1 MRNYLNHPRRRL
13 ALAILEWGVFALSV
27 VSLGSLVARWGF
39 DLAEDAGLL
48 RELDHTVL
56 LLFLGQ
62 LACRLALAIERESYF
77 KRHLLEYSLGVL
89 MAVVMGAGYWLVSV
103 DATLVAKASR
113 LTQYYLVCG
122 QFFIGVFS
130 LLSMARA
137 SRAVV
142 GWNVQPARLA
152 AGSFFVAV
160 LVGGGLLSLPRA
172 HTGALSVTDAFFLS
186 TSAVCVTGLSPV
198 DVSQSLSGAGQL
210 VLLLLIQAGGL
221 GIMTLAG
228 GVGLLFGGWGGMRQR
243 MLLKDM
249 LDSDGSTKV
258 RAFLR
263 RIVQVTFLLE
273 ACGAVY
279 LWFAWAPLQPDP
291 LLRCW
296 WAVFHSISA
305 FCNAG
310 FSILPHGGLMAPG
323 FSTAMPGLLGLS
335 GLVLLGSLGCPVLVE
350 LGGRLRQ
357 GRRMSL
363 AGKVLLRTHLALFAA
378 GAAVLF
384 LLGWEAGQWSISSG
398 EGWLNGIVLSAMSRT
413 AGFQH
418 MSLVSLGLPSLVL
431 LIVLMVVGGSPG
443 STAGGVKLTVLV
455 TVAAVLRNLARGG
468 TVVTFGKRE
477 LSNETCVRALAQLL
491 LYCSFCLVAFLALVL
506 YEKIS
511 ALPALFEVVSA
522 LSTVG
527 FSLDLTPRLSEGA
540 KWLLIVCMFVGRLG
554 IVTVLWAFFSKTR
567 RDEPGYPRENLPI
580 F

>member
-1 MRNYLNHPRRRL
+1 MRSYLNHPRRRL
-13 ALAILEWGVFALSV
+13 ALGILEWGVFALSA
-27 VSLGSLVARWGF
+27 VSLTSLVARWGF
-39 DLAEDAGLL
+39 DLGEEALLL
-48 RELDHTVL
+48 RSLDRWVL

-62 LACRLALAIERESYF
+62 LAGRFALSVDRKSYL
-77 KRHLLEYSLGVL
+77 KSHLLEYSLGAFMGL
-89 MAVVMGAGYWLVSV
+89 VMGAGYWLVSQ
-103 DATLVAKASR
+103 DAALVAKASR

-137 SRAVV
+137 SRAVAR
-142 GWNVQPARLA
+142 WNIQPARLA
-152 AGSFFVAV
+152 VGSFFAAV
-160 LVGGGLLSLPRA
+160 LLGAGFLSLPRA
-172 HTGALSVTDAFFLS
+172 HDGTLSLTDACFLS

-198 DVSQSLSGAGQL
+198 DVSRSLSGSGQL

-243 MLLKDM
+243 MLLKDL

-273 ACGAVY
+273 GIGATY
-279 LWFAWAPLQPDP
+279 LWVAWTPLQPDP
-291 LLRCW
+291 LLRAW

-310 FSILPHGGLMAPG
+310 FSIIPAGGLAAQG
-323 FSTAMPGLLGLS
+323 YATSAPGLLGLS

-350 LGGRLRQ
+350 LGSRLRR

-363 AGKVLLRTHLALFAA
+363 AGGVMLKTHLGLFLG
-378 GAAVLF
+378 GAAALC
-384 LLGWEAGQWSISSG
+384 LLGWEAGRWTLSGG
-398 EGWLNGIVLSAMSRT
+398 EGWLNGAFLSAMSRT
-413 AGFQH
+413 AGFQQ
-418 MSLVSLGLPSLVL
+418 LDLATLGLPSLVL
-431 LIVLMVVGGSPG
+431 LVVLMVIGGAPG

-455 TVAAVLRNLARGG
+455 TVTAVLRNLARGG
-468 TVVTFGKRE
+468 PTVTFGRRE

-491 LYCSFCLVAFLALVL
+491 LYSSFCLAAFLALVL
-506 YEKIS
+506 YEKIP

-554 IVTVLWAFFSKTR
+554 IVTVLWAFFSRTR